1 MSLCYWCVLDF
12 DFVLCKQVDD
22 MRGFRDLLRMSVE
35 DFNYLLERV
44 SPAIIKK
51 DTHLRKAISPRERLS
66 VTLRF
71 LATGETFNSLS
82 FQYRIGSTTL
92 SRIVMETCTALTCA
106 LHEDYLKTPSTESE
120 WKAIA
125 RDFANKCHFPHCLGA
140 IDGKHIFIQPPPK
153 NGSMYFNYKSR
164 FSIILMAVVDANY
177 KFVYASTGT
186 QGTDAMMPHMLF
198 GDDAYRLQPDLM
210 KPYPFR
216 NLNTE
221 QRIYNYRL
229 SRARRVVENAF
240 GILANRFRVFRTTIC
255 LDPDKVVTIIF
266 ACLCLHNYL
275 RDNRSDAYVPPGY
288 VDSEDANHQ
297 LVEGLLTSRPVDSE
311 IGGLFEVFSSS
322 WLTET
327 GLVVF
332 EDIRTSASIPIVD

>member
-1 MSLCYWCVLDF
+1 MLTKEKRAALAMCAILCAERSKKKKRLRVWTRKWLGKRGQYGLSI
-12 DFVLCKQVDD
+12 LQRELEVDD

-66 VTLRF
+66 
-71 LATGETFNSLS
+71 
-82 FQYRIGSTTL
+82 
-92 SRIVMETCTALTCA
+92 
-106 LHEDYLKTPSTESE
+106 TPSTESE

-125 RDFANKCHFPHCLGA
+125 RDFANKWQFPHCLGA

-153 NGSMYFNYKSR
+153 SGSMYFNYKSR

-177 KFVYASTGT
+177 KFVYASAGTQGRVSDAGVLAHSDLKEAMDTGT
-186 QGTDAMMPHMLF
+186 LNFPPADTLPGTDAMMPHMLI
-198 GDDAYRLQPDLM
+198 GDD
-210 KPYPFR
+210 
-216 NLNTE
+216 
-221 QRIYNYRL
+221 RIYNYRL

-275 RDNRSDAYVPPGY
+275 RDHRSDAYVPPGY
-288 VDSEDANHQ
+288 VDSEDGELQSVSMGLARNPS
-297 LVEGLLTSRPVDSE
+297 VEAKKQRDVLCEYFVSPAGSV
-311 IGGLFEVFSSS
+311 S
-322 WLTET
+322 WQ
-327 GLVVF
+327 
-332 EDIRTSASIPIVD
+332 EDMV